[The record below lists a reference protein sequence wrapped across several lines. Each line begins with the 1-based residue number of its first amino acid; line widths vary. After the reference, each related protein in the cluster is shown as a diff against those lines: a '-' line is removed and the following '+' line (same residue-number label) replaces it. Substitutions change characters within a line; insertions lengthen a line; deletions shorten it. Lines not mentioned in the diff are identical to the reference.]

1 MVLPQHSSSTPL
13 ALEGMKIVD
22 CSQVLAGPFCT
33 MLLADMGADVIK
45 VEKPAGGD
53 DTRHMGPPFVS
64 GESAAFLAMNR
75 NKRSIVLDFKQ
86 KHGVEAAKRLAKDAD
101 VMIEN
106 FRAGTIDRLGLG
118 YEEMSAANPALI
130 YCSISGF
137 GRTGPYSRRGG
148 YDLIAQG
155 MSGLMSITGMP
166 GSPPVKVGV
175 PMADLNAGMFAAYG
189 ILSAYIHRLKTGKG
203 QYLEV
208 SLLESA
214 LAYMVWESGIYF
226 TTGEVSRPLG
236 SAHRLSA
243 PYQSLKTE
251 DGYINVGAPNDTNW
265 ARMVRTMGREDLL
278 EDSRFTDNA
287 GRMANRSDLEVELER
302 TLTEHDTDHWLEKF
316 DAAGFPPVPCLTW
329 SRCGTT
335 SRSAPGTWTW
345 SWSTP
350 LPVLCTT
357 SVWRRSCT
365 AHPAAW
371 TGRPRPWANTRTRC
385 WPRQA
390 TPRRKSRNSGRP
402 APQVRT
408 PPRGQPVGDF
418 VLDASS
424 FDARRAR
431 TAPPWS
437 GQ

>member
-1 MVLPQHSSSTPL
+1 MPL

-86 KHGVEAAKRLAKDAD
+86 KSGVEAAKRLAKDAD

-118 YEEMSAANPALI
+118 YKEMSAANPALI

-137 GRTGPYSRRGG
+137 GRTGPYSKRGG

-189 ILSAYIHRLKTGKG
+189 ILSAYIHRLKTGEG

-226 TTGEVSRPLG
+226 TTGAVSRPLG

-243 PYQSLKTE
+243 PYQSLKTR

-278 EDSRFTDNA
+278 EDGRFIDNA
-287 GRMANRSDLEVELER
+287 GRMANRTDLEVELER
-302 TLTEHDTDHWLEKF
+302 TLTEHDTAHWLEMF
-316 DAAGFPPVPCLTW
+316 DRAGFPA
-329 SRCGTT
+329 G
-335 SRSAPGTWTW
+335 
-345 SWSTP
+345 
-350 LPVLCTT
+350 PVLDMEQ
-357 SVWRRSCT
+357 VWNNEQVRARNMDVELE
-365 AHPAAW
+365 HPAAG
-371 TGRPRPWANTRTRC
+371 TVRHIGLAAKLYGTPGRMDW
-385 WPRQA
+385 
-390 TPRRKSRNSGRP
+390 P
-402 APQVRT
+402 APT
-408 PPRGQPVGDF
+408 MGQHTDE
-418 VLDASS
+418 VLAEAGYSDEEIAELRSS
-424 FDARRAR
+424 GAA
-431 TAPPWS
+431 
-437 GQ
+437 G

>member
-1 MVLPQHSSSTPL
+1 MPL

-45 VEKPAGGD
+45 IEKPAGGD

-75 NKRSIVLDFKQ
+75 NKRSVVLDFKQ
-86 KHGVEAAKRLAKDAD
+86 KSGVEAAKRLASDAD

-106 FRAGTIDRLGLG
+106 YRAGTIDRLGLG
-118 YEEMSAANPALI
+118 YEEMSADNPALI

-243 PYQSLKTE
+243 PYQSLKTR

-265 ARMVRTMGREDLL
+265 ERMLRTMGRDDLL
-278 EDSRFTDNA
+278 EDERFTDNA
-287 GRMANRSDLEVELER
+287 GRMANRPDLEAELER
-302 TLTEHDTDHWLEKF
+302 TLTEHDAAHWLEKF
-316 DAAGFPPVPCLTW
+316 DRAGFPA
-329 SRCGTT
+329 G
-335 SRSAPGTWTW
+335 
-345 SWSTP
+345 
-350 LPVLCTT
+350 PVLDMEQ
-357 SVWRRSCT
+357 VWSNEQVQARFMDVELK
-365 AHPAAW
+365 HPAAGAVRHIGLAAKLYS
-371 TGRPRPWANTRTRC
+371 TPGRMDW
-385 WPRQA
+385 
-390 TPRRKSRNSGRP
+390 P
-402 APQVRT
+402 APT
-408 PPRGQPVGDF
+408 MGQHTDE
-418 VLDASS
+418 VLAEAGYSAAEIAELRSS
-424 FDARRAR
+424 GAA
-431 TAPPWS
+431 
-437 GQ
+437 G

>member
-1 MVLPQHSSSTPL
+1 MPL

-45 VEKPAGGD
+45 IEKPAGGD

-75 NKRSIVLDFKQ
+75 NKRSVVLDLKQ
-86 KHGVEAAKRLAKDAD
+86 KGGLEAAKRLASDAD

-106 FRAGTIDRLGLG
+106 YRTGTMDRLGLG
-118 YEEMSAANPALI
+118 YEETSAANPALV

-137 GRTGPYSRRGG
+137 GRTGPYSKRAG

-166 GSPPVKVGV
+166 DSPPVKVGV

-189 ILSAYIHRLKTGKG
+189 ILSAYIHRLKTGQG

-226 TTGEVSRPLG
+226 TTGDVSRPLG

-243 PYQSLKTE
+243 PYQSLKTR

-265 ARMVRTMGREDLL
+265 ERLAHTMGRVDLL
-278 EDSRFTDNA
+278 KDDRFTDNA
-287 GRMANRSDLEVELER
+287 GRMANRADLEVELER
-302 TLTEHDTDHWLEKF
+302 TLTEHDTAHWLEKF
-316 DAAGFPPVPCLTW
+316 DRAGFPA
-329 SRCGTT
+329 G
-335 SRSAPGTWTW
+335 
-345 SWSTP
+345 
-350 LPVLCTT
+350 PVLDMEQ
-357 SVWRRSCT
+357 VWNNEQVRARNMDVELE
-365 AHPAAW
+365 HPAAGAVRHIGLAAKLYG
-371 TGRPRPWANTRTRC
+371 TPGRMD
-385 WPRQA
+385 
-390 TPRRKSRNSGRP
+390 RP
-402 APQVRT
+402 APT
-408 PPRGQPVGDF
+408 MGQHTEE
-418 VLDASS
+418 VLAEAGYSTAEIEELRSS
-424 FDARRAR
+424 GAA
-431 TAPPWS
+431 
-437 GQ
+437 G

>member
-1 MVLPQHSSSTPL
+1 MPL

-33 MLLADMGADVIK
+33 MLLADMGANVVK

-86 KHGVEAAKRLAKDAD
+86 KSGVEAAKRLAGDAD

-106 FRAGTIDRLGLG
+106 YRAGTIDRLGLG
-118 YEEMSAANPALI
+118 YEEMSTANPALI

-137 GRTGPYSRRGG
+137 GRTGPYSKRGG

-189 ILSAYIHRLKTGKG
+189 ILSAYIHRLKTGEG

-243 PYQSLKTE
+243 PYQSLKTR

-278 EDSRFTDNA
+278 EDGRFTDNA
-287 GRMANRSDLEVELER
+287 GRMTNRADLESELER
-302 TLTEHDTDHWLEKF
+302 TLTEQDTAHWLEKF
-316 DAAGFPPVPCLTW
+316 DRAGFPA
-329 SRCGTT
+329 G
-335 SRSAPGTWTW
+335 
-345 SWSTP
+345 
-350 LPVLCTT
+350 PVLDMEQ
-357 SVWRRSCT
+357 VWNNEQVRARNMDVELE
-365 AHPAAW
+365 HPAAG
-371 TGRPRPWANTRTRC
+371 TVRHIGLAAKLYGTPGRME
-385 WPRQA
+385 
-390 TPRRKSRNSGRP
+390 RP
-402 APQVRT
+402 APT
-408 PPRGQPVGDF
+408 MGQHTNE
-418 VLDASS
+418 VLTEAGYTEEEIAELRSS
-424 FDARRAR
+424 GAA
-431 TAPPWS
+431 
-437 GQ
+437 G

>member
-1 MVLPQHSSSTPL
+1 MPL
-13 ALEGMKIVD
+13 ALEGMKIID

-45 VEKPAGGD
+45 IEKPAGGD

-86 KHGVEAAKRLAKDAD
+86 KSGVEAARRLASDAD

-106 FRAGTIDRLGLG
+106 YRAGTIDRLGLG

-175 PMADLNAGMFAAYG
+175 PMADLNAGMFAVYG
-189 ILSAYIHRLKTGKG
+189 ILSAYIHRLKTGQG

-243 PYQSLKTE
+243 PYQSLKTR

-265 ARMVRTMGREDLL
+265 ERMVRTMGRDDLL
-278 EDSRFTDNA
+278 EDERFTDNA

-302 TLTEHDTDHWLEKF
+302 TLTEYDTAHWLEKF
-316 DAAGFPPVPCLTW
+316 DRAGFPA
-329 SRCGTT
+329 G
-335 SRSAPGTWTW
+335 
-345 SWSTP
+345 
-350 LPVLCTT
+350 PVLDMEQ
-357 SVWRRSCT
+357 VWNNEQVQARRMDVELE
-365 AHPAAW
+365 HPAAG
-371 TGRPRPWANTRTRC
+371 TVRHIGLAAKLYGTPGRMEW
-385 WPRQA
+385 
-390 TPRRKSRNSGRP
+390 P
-402 APQVRT
+402 APT
-408 PPRGQPVGDF
+408 MGQHTNEVLAEAGYSEGDIAE
-418 VLDASS
+418 LRASG
-424 FDARRAR
+424 AA
-431 TAPPWS
+431 
-437 GQ
+437 G

>member
-1 MVLPQHSSSTPL
+1 MVLPQHSPSTPL

-33 MLLADMGADVIK
+33 MLLADMGANVIK

-86 KHGVEAAKRLAKDAD
+86 KSGVEAAKRLAGDAD

-106 FRAGTIDRLGLG
+106 YRAGTIDRLGLG
-118 YEEMSAANPALI
+118 YEEMSTANPALI

-137 GRTGPYSRRGG
+137 GRTGPYSKRGG

-189 ILSAYIHRLKTGKG
+189 ILSAYIHRLKTGEG

-243 PYQSLKTE
+243 PYQSLKTR

-278 EDSRFTDNA
+278 EDGRFTDNA
-287 GRMANRSDLEVELER
+287 GRMTNRADLESELER
-302 TLTEHDTDHWLEKF
+302 TLTEQDTANWLEKF
-316 DAAGFPPVPCLTW
+316 DRAGFPA
-329 SRCGTT
+329 G
-335 SRSAPGTWTW
+335 
-345 SWSTP
+345 
-350 LPVLCTT
+350 PVLDMEQ
-357 SVWRRSCT
+357 VWNNEQVRARNMDVELEHPT
-365 AHPAAW
+365 AGTVHHIGLAAKLYG
-371 TGRPRPWANTRTRC
+371 TPGRME
-385 WPRQA
+385 
-390 TPRRKSRNSGRP
+390 RP
-402 APQVRT
+402 APT
-408 PPRGQPVGDF
+408 MGQHTNE
-418 VLDASS
+418 VLTEAGYTEEEIAELRSS
-424 FDARRAR
+424 GAA
-431 TAPPWS
+431 
-437 GQ
+437 G

>member
-1 MVLPQHSSSTPL
+1 MPL

-33 MLLADMGADVIK
+33 MLLADMGANVIK
-45 VEKPAGGD
+45 IEKPAGGD

-86 KHGVEAAKRLAKDAD
+86 KSGVEAAKRLAGDAD

-106 FRAGTIDRLGLG
+106 YRAGTIDRLGLG
-118 YEEMSAANPALI
+118 YEEMSTANPALI

-137 GRTGPYSRRGG
+137 GRTGPYSKRGG

-189 ILSAYIHRLKTGKG
+189 ILSAYIHRLKTGEG

-243 PYQSLKTE
+243 PYQSLKTR

-278 EDSRFTDNA
+278 EDGRFTDNA
-287 GRMANRSDLEVELER
+287 GRMANRADLEVELER
-302 TLTEHDTDHWLEKF
+302 TLTEQGTAHWLEKF
-316 DAAGFPPVPCLTW
+316 DRAGFPA
-329 SRCGTT
+329 G
-335 SRSAPGTWTW
+335 
-345 SWSTP
+345 
-350 LPVLCTT
+350 PVLDMEQ
-357 SVWRRSCT
+357 VWNNEQVSARNMDVELE
-365 AHPAAW
+365 HPAAG
-371 TGRPRPWANTRTRC
+371 TVRHIGLAAKLYGTPGRME
-385 WPRQA
+385 
-390 TPRRKSRNSGRP
+390 RP
-402 APQVRT
+402 APT
-408 PPRGQPVGDF
+408 MGQHTNE
-418 VLDASS
+418 VLTEAGYTEEEISELRSS
-424 FDARRAR
+424 GAA
-431 TAPPWS
+431 
-437 GQ
+437 G

>member
-1 MVLPQHSSSTPL
+1 MPL

-45 VEKPAGGD
+45 IEKPGAGD
-53 DTRHMGPPFVS
+53 DTRHMGPPYVS

-75 NKRSIVLDFKQ
+75 NKRSVVLDFKQ
-86 KHGVEAAKRLAKDAD
+86 KGGLEAARRLASDAD

-106 FRAGTIDRLGLG
+106 YRAGTMDRLGLG

-137 GRTGPYSRRGG
+137 GRTGPYSKRAG

-166 GSPPVKVGV
+166 DSPPVKVGV
-175 PMADLNAGMFAAYG
+175 PMADLNAGMFAVYG
-189 ILSAYIHRLKTGKG
+189 ILSAYIHRLKTGQG

-226 TTGEVSRPLG
+226 TTGDVSRPLG

-243 PYQSLKTE
+243 PYQSLKTR

-265 ARMVRTMGREDLL
+265 ERMARTMDRVDLL
-278 EDSRFTDNA
+278 EDDRFTDNA
-287 GRMANRSDLEVELER
+287 GRMANRADLEVELER
-302 TLTEHDTDHWLEKF
+302 TLTEHDTAHWLEKF
-316 DAAGFPPVPCLTW
+316 DRAGFPA
-329 SRCGTT
+329 G
-335 SRSAPGTWTW
+335 
-345 SWSTP
+345 
-350 LPVLCTT
+350 PVLDMEQ
-357 SVWRRSCT
+357 VWNDEQVRARNMDVELR
-365 AHPAAW
+365 HPAAG
-371 TGRPRPWANTRTRC
+371 TVRHIGLAAKLYGTPGRLNW
-385 WPRQA
+385 
-390 TPRRKSRNSGRP
+390 P
-402 APQVRT
+402 APT
-408 PPRGQPVGDF
+408 MGQHTDE
-418 VLDASS
+418 VLAEAGYSAAEIEELRSS
-424 FDARRAR
+424 GAA
-431 TAPPWS
+431 
-437 GQ
+437 G

>member
-1 MVLPQHSSSTPL
+1 MPL

-45 VEKPAGGD
+45 IEKPAGGD

-75 NKRSIVLDFKQ
+75 NKRSVVLDFKQ
-86 KHGVEAAKRLAKDAD
+86 KGGLEAARRLAKDAD

-106 FRAGTIDRLGLG
+106 YRAGTMDRLGLG
-118 YEEMSAANPALI
+118 YEEMSAANPALV

-137 GRTGPYSRRGG
+137 GRTGPYSKRAG

-166 GSPPVKVGV
+166 DSPPVKVGV

-189 ILSAYIHRLKTGKG
+189 ILSAYIHRLKTGQG

-226 TTGEVSRPLG
+226 TTGDVSLPLG

-243 PYQSLKTE
+243 PYQSLKTR

-265 ARMVRTMGREDLL
+265 ERMARTMGRVDLL
-278 EDSRFTDNA
+278 VDDRFTDNA
-287 GRMANRSDLEVELER
+287 GRMANRTDLEVELER
-302 TLTEHDTDHWLEKF
+302 TLTEQDTAHWLEKF
-316 DAAGFPPVPCLTW
+316 DRAGFPA
-329 SRCGTT
+329 G
-335 SRSAPGTWTW
+335 
-345 SWSTP
+345 
-350 LPVLCTT
+350 PVLDMEQ
-357 SVWRRSCT
+357 VWNNEQVRARNMDVELE
-365 AHPAAW
+365 HPAAGAVRHIGLAAKLYG
-371 TGRPRPWANTRTRC
+371 TPGRL
-385 WPRQA
+385 
-390 TPRRKSRNSGRP
+390 GRP
-402 APQVRT
+402 APT
-408 PPRGQPVGDF
+408 MGQHTDE
-418 VLDASS
+418 VLAEAGYSAAEIEELRSS
-424 FDARRAR
+424 GAA
-431 TAPPWS
+431 
-437 GQ
+437 G

>member
-1 MVLPQHSSSTPL
+1 MVLPQHSPSMPL
-13 ALEGMKIVD
+13 ALEGMKIID

-45 VEKPAGGD
+45 IEKPAGGD

-86 KHGVEAAKRLAKDAD
+86 KSGVEAARRLASDAD

-106 FRAGTIDRLGLG
+106 YRAGTIDRLGLG

-175 PMADLNAGMFAAYG
+175 PMADLNAGMFAVYG
-189 ILSAYIHRLKTGKG
+189 ILSAYIHRLKTGQG

-243 PYQSLKTE
+243 PYQSLKTL

-265 ARMVRTMGREDLL
+265 ERMVRTMGRDDLL
-278 EDSRFTDNA
+278 EDERFTDNA

-302 TLTEHDTDHWLEKF
+302 TLTEHDTAHWLEKF
-316 DAAGFPPVPCLTW
+316 DRAGFPA
-329 SRCGTT
+329 G
-335 SRSAPGTWTW
+335 
-345 SWSTP
+345 
-350 LPVLCTT
+350 PVLDMEQ
-357 SVWRRSCT
+357 VWNNEQVQARRMDVEME
-365 AHPAAW
+365 HPAAG
-371 TGRPRPWANTRTRC
+371 TVRHIGLAAKLYGTPGRMEW
-385 WPRQA
+385 
-390 TPRRKSRNSGRP
+390 P
-402 APQVRT
+402 APT
-408 PPRGQPVGDF
+408 MGQHTNE
-418 VLDASS
+418 VLAEAGYSETEIAELRASG
-424 FDARRAR
+424 AA
-431 TAPPWS
+431 
-437 GQ
+437 G

>member
-1 MVLPQHSSSTPL
+1 MPL
-13 ALEGMKIVD
+13 ALEGMKIID

-45 VEKPAGGD
+45 IEKPAGGD

-86 KHGVEAAKRLAKDAD
+86 KSGVEAARRLAKDAD

-106 FRAGTIDRLGLG
+106 YRAGTIDRLGLG

-137 GRTGPYSRRGG
+137 GRTGPYARRGG

-189 ILSAYIHRLKTGKG
+189 ILSAYIHRLKTGEG

-226 TTGEVSRPLG
+226 TTGEVSHPLG

-243 PYQSLKTE
+243 PYQSLKTR

-265 ARMVRTMGREDLL
+265 ERMVRTMGRDDLL
-278 EDSRFTDNA
+278 EDERFTDNA
-287 GRMANRSDLEVELER
+287 GRMANRSDLEVELES
-302 TLTEHDTDHWLEKF
+302 TLTEHDTARWLEKF
-316 DAAGFPPVPCLTW
+316 DRAGFPAGPVLDMEQVW
-329 SRCGTT
+329 SNEQVQARNMDVELDHPVAGAV
-335 SRSAPGTWTW
+335 RHIGLAAKLY
-345 SWSTP
+345 STP
-350 LPVLCTT
+350 
-357 SVWRRSCT
+357 
-365 AHPAAW
+365 
-371 TGRPRPWANTRTRC
+371 GRMKW
-385 WPRQA
+385 
-390 TPRRKSRNSGRP
+390 P
-402 APQVRT
+402 APT
-408 PPRGQPVGDF
+408 MGQHTDE
-418 VLDASS
+418 VLAEAGYSS
-424 FDARRAR
+424 AEIATLRS
-431 TAPPWS
+431 S
-437 GQ
+437 GAAG

>member
-1 MVLPQHSSSTPL
+1 MPL

-45 VEKPAGGD
+45 IEKPGAGD

-75 NKRSIVLDFKQ
+75 NKRSVVLDFKQ
-86 KHGVEAAKRLAKDAD
+86 KSGLEAARRLASDAD

-106 FRAGTIDRLGLG
+106 YRAGTMDRLGLG
-118 YEEMSAANPALI
+118 YEEMAAANPALI

-137 GRTGPYSRRGG
+137 GRTGPYSKRAG

-166 GSPPVKVGV
+166 DSPPVKVGV
-175 PMADLNAGMFAAYG
+175 PMADLNAGMFAVYG
-189 ILSAYIHRLKTGKG
+189 ILSAYIHRLKTGQG

-226 TTGEVSRPLG
+226 TTGDVSRPLG

-243 PYQSLKTE
+243 PYQSLKTR

-265 ARMVRTMGREDLL
+265 ERMARTMDRVDLL
-278 EDSRFTDNA
+278 EDDRFTDNA
-287 GRMANRSDLEVELER
+287 GRMANRADLEVELEQ
-302 TLTEHDTDHWLEKF
+302 TLTEHDTAHWLEKF
-316 DAAGFPPVPCLTW
+316 DRAGFPA
-329 SRCGTT
+329 G
-335 SRSAPGTWTW
+335 
-345 SWSTP
+345 
-350 LPVLCTT
+350 PVLDMEQ
-357 SVWRRSCT
+357 VWNDEQVRARNMDVELQ
-365 AHPAAW
+365 HPAAG
-371 TGRPRPWANTRTRC
+371 TVRHIGLAAKLYGTPGRLNW
-385 WPRQA
+385 
-390 TPRRKSRNSGRP
+390 P
-402 APQVRT
+402 APT
-408 PPRGQPVGDF
+408 MGQHTDE
-418 VLDASS
+418 VLAEAGYSASEIEELRS
-424 FDARRAR
+424 
-431 TAPPWS
+431 S
-437 GQ
+437 GAAG

>member
-1 MVLPQHSSSTPL
+1 MPL

-33 MLLADMGADVIK
+33 MLLADMGADIIK
-45 VEKPAGGD
+45 IEKPAGGD

-75 NKRSIVLDFKQ
+75 NKRSVVLDFKQ
-86 KHGVEAAKRLAKDAD
+86 KGGLEAAKRLASDAD

-106 FRAGTIDRLGLG
+106 NRTGTMDRLGLG
-118 YEEMSAANPALI
+118 YEEMSAANPALV

-137 GRTGPYSRRGG
+137 GRTGPYSKRAG

-166 GSPPVKVGV
+166 DSPPVKVGV

-189 ILSAYIHRLKTGKG
+189 ILSAYIHRLKTGEG

-226 TTGEVSRPLG
+226 TTGDVSRPLG

-243 PYQSLKTE
+243 PYQSLKTR

-265 ARMVRTMGREDLL
+265 ERLAHTMGRVDLL
-278 EDSRFTDNA
+278 EDDRFTDNA
-287 GRMANRSDLEVELER
+287 GRMANRSDLEVELEQHVDGARHRRLAGEVRSRRIPRRSRARHGAGVEQRAGPGPEHGCR
-302 TLTEHDTDHWLEKF
+302 T
-316 DAAGFPPVPCLTW
+316 
-329 SRCGTT
+329 R
-335 SRSAPGTWTW
+335 APGCW
-345 SWSTP
+345 SGTPHRLGGEAVRHTRPDGPASPDYGSTY
-350 LPVLCTT
+350 
-357 SVWRRSCT
+357 RRGV
-365 AHPAAW
+365 
-371 TGRPRPWANTRTRC
+371 GR
-385 WPRQA
+385 
-390 TPRRKSRNSGRP
+390 GRLL
-402 APQVRT
+402 
-408 PPRGQPVGDF
+408 RGGN
-418 VLDASS
+418 
-424 FDARRAR
+424 RRAQIVGR
-431 TAPPWS
+431 RRLRRQPN
-437 GQ
+437 

>member
-1 MVLPQHSSSTPL
+1 MPL

-86 KHGVEAAKRLAKDAD
+86 KSGVEAAKRLAGDAD

-106 FRAGTIDRLGLG
+106 YRAGTIDRLGLG

-137 GRTGPYSRRGG
+137 GRTGPYSKRGG

-189 ILSAYIHRLKTGKG
+189 ILSAYIHRLKTGEG

-243 PYQSLKTE
+243 PYQSLKTR

-278 EDSRFTDNA
+278 EDGRFTDNA
-287 GRMANRSDLEVELER
+287 GRMTNRADLESELER
-302 TLTEHDTDHWLEKF
+302 TLTEQDTAHWLEKF
-316 DAAGFPPVPCLTW
+316 DRAGFPA
-329 SRCGTT
+329 G
-335 SRSAPGTWTW
+335 
-345 SWSTP
+345 
-350 LPVLCTT
+350 PVLDMEQ
-357 SVWRRSCT
+357 VWNNEQVRARNMDVELE
-365 AHPAAW
+365 HPAAG
-371 TGRPRPWANTRTRC
+371 TVRHIGLAAKLYGTPGRMEW
-385 WPRQA
+385 
-390 TPRRKSRNSGRP
+390 P
-402 APQVRT
+402 APT
-408 PPRGQPVGDF
+408 MGQHTDE
-418 VLDASS
+418 VLTEAGYTEEEIAELRSS
-424 FDARRAR
+424 GAA
-431 TAPPWS
+431 
-437 GQ
+437 G

>member
-1 MVLPQHSSSTPL
+1 MPL

-45 VEKPAGGD
+45 IEKPGAGD

-75 NKRSIVLDFKQ
+75 NKRSVVLDFKQ
-86 KHGVEAAKRLAKDAD
+86 KGGLEAARRLASDAD

-106 FRAGTIDRLGLG
+106 YRAGTMDRLGLG

-137 GRTGPYSRRGG
+137 GRTGPYSKRAG

-166 GSPPVKVGV
+166 DSPPVKVGV
-175 PMADLNAGMFAAYG
+175 PMADLNAGMFAVYG
-189 ILSAYIHRLKTGKG
+189 ILSAYIHRLKTGQG

-226 TTGEVSRPLG
+226 TTGDVSLPLG

-243 PYQSLKTE
+243 PYQSLKTR

-265 ARMVRTMGREDLL
+265 ERLAHTMGRVDLL
-278 EDSRFTDNA
+278 EDDRFTDNA
-287 GRMANRSDLEVELER
+287 GRMANRADLEVELEC
-302 TLTEHDTDHWLEKF
+302 TLTEHDTAHWLEKF
-316 DAAGFPPVPCLTW
+316 DRAGFPA
-329 SRCGTT
+329 G
-335 SRSAPGTWTW
+335 
-345 SWSTP
+345 
-350 LPVLCTT
+350 PVLDMEQ
-357 SVWRRSCT
+357 VWNNEQVQARNMDVEL
-365 AHPAAW
+365 AHPAAGAVRHIGLAAKLYG
-371 TGRPRPWANTRTRC
+371 TPGRMD
-385 WPRQA
+385 
-390 TPRRKSRNSGRP
+390 RP
-402 APQVRT
+402 APT
-408 PPRGQPVGDF
+408 MGQHTDE
-418 VLDASS
+418 VLAEAGYSTAEIEELRSS
-424 FDARRAR
+424 GAA
-431 TAPPWS
+431 
-437 GQ
+437 G

>member
-1 MVLPQHSSSTPL
+1 MPL
-13 ALEGMKIVD
+13 ALEGMKVVD

-45 VEKPAGGD
+45 IEKPAGGD

-75 NKRSIVLDFKQ
+75 NKRSVVLDFKQ
-86 KHGVEAAKRLAKDAD
+86 KSGVEAARRLAKDAD

-106 FRAGTIDRLGLG
+106 YRAGTIDRLGLG
-118 YEEMSAANPALI
+118 YKEMSAANPALI

-137 GRTGPYSRRGG
+137 GRTGPYSRKGG

-189 ILSAYIHRLKTGKG
+189 ILSAYIHRLKTGDG

-226 TTGEVSRPLG
+226 TTGEVSHPLG

-243 PYQSLKTE
+243 PYQSLKTR

-265 ARMVRTMGREDLL
+265 ERMVRTMGRDDLL
-278 EDSRFTDNA
+278 EDERFTDNA
-287 GRMANRSDLEVELER
+287 GRMANRSDLEEELER
-302 TLTEHDTDHWLEKF
+302 TLTEHDTARWLEKF
-316 DAAGFPPVPCLTW
+316 DQAGFPAGPVLDMEQVW
-329 SRCGTT
+329 SNEQVQARHMDVELEHPTAG
-335 SRSAPGTWTW
+335 SVRHIGLAAKLY
-345 SWSTP
+345 STP
-350 LPVLCTT
+350 
-357 SVWRRSCT
+357 
-365 AHPAAW
+365 
-371 TGRPRPWANTRTRC
+371 GRMKW
-385 WPRQA
+385 
-390 TPRRKSRNSGRP
+390 P
-402 APQVRT
+402 APT
-408 PPRGQPVGDF
+408 MGQHTDE
-418 VLDASS
+418 VLAEAGYSS
-424 FDARRAR
+424 AEIAELRS
-431 TAPPWS
+431 S
-437 GQ
+437 GAAG

>member
-1 MVLPQHSSSTPL
+1 M

-45 VEKPAGGD
+45 IEKPAGGD

-75 NKRSIVLDFKQ
+75 NKRSVVLDFKQ
-86 KHGVEAAKRLAKDAD
+86 KGGLEAAKRLAKDAD

-106 FRAGTIDRLGLG
+106 YRTGTMDRLGLG
-118 YEEMSAANPALI
+118 YEEMSAANPALV

-137 GRTGPYSRRGG
+137 GRTGPYSKRAG

-155 MSGLMSITGMP
+155 MSGLMSITGVP
-166 GSPPVKVGV
+166 DSPPVKVGV

-189 ILSAYIHRLKTGKG
+189 ILSAYIHRLKTGEG

-226 TTGEVSRPLG
+226 TNGEVSRPLG

-243 PYQSLKTE
+243 PYQSLKTR

-265 ARMVRTMGREDLL
+265 ERLARTMGRVDLL
-278 EDSRFTDNA
+278 EDDRFTDNA
-287 GRMANRSDLEVELER
+287 GRMANRSDLEVELEQ
-302 TLTEHDTDHWLEKF
+302 TLTEHDTAHWLEKF
-316 DAAGFPPVPCLTW
+316 DRAGFPA
-329 SRCGTT
+329 G
-335 SRSAPGTWTW
+335 
-345 SWSTP
+345 
-350 LPVLCTT
+350 PVLDMEQ
-357 SVWRRSCT
+357 VWNNEQVQARNMDVELE
-365 AHPAAW
+365 HPAAGAVRHIGLAAKLYG
-371 TGRPRPWANTRTRC
+371 TPGRMD
-385 WPRQA
+385 
-390 TPRRKSRNSGRP
+390 RP
-402 APQVRT
+402 APT
-408 PPRGQPVGDF
+408 MGQHTDE
-418 VLDASS
+418 VLAEAGYSAAEIAELRSS
-424 FDARRAR
+424 GAA
-431 TAPPWS
+431 
-437 GQ
+437 G

>member
-1 MVLPQHSSSTPL
+1 MPL
-13 ALEGMKIVD
+13 ALEGMKIID

-45 VEKPAGGD
+45 IEKPAVGD

-86 KHGVEAAKRLAKDAD
+86 KSGVEAARRLASDAD

-106 FRAGTIDRLGLG
+106 YRAGTIDRLGLG

-166 GSPPVKVGV
+166 GTPPVKVGV
-175 PMADLNAGMFAAYG
+175 PMADLNAGMFAVYG
-189 ILSAYIHRLKTGKG
+189 ILSAYIHRLKTGQG

-243 PYQSLKTE
+243 PYQSLKTR

-265 ARMVRTMGREDLL
+265 ERMARTMGREDLL
-278 EDSRFTDNA
+278 EDERFSDNA

-302 TLTEHDTDHWLEKF
+302 TLNEHDTAHWLEKF
-316 DAAGFPPVPCLTW
+316 DRAGFPA
-329 SRCGTT
+329 G
-335 SRSAPGTWTW
+335 
-345 SWSTP
+345 
-350 LPVLCTT
+350 PVLDMEQ
-357 SVWRRSCT
+357 VWNNEQVQARRMDVELE
-365 AHPAAW
+365 HPAAG
-371 TGRPRPWANTRTRC
+371 TVRHIGLAAKLYGTPGRMEW
-385 WPRQA
+385 
-390 TPRRKSRNSGRP
+390 P
-402 APQVRT
+402 APT
-408 PPRGQPVGDF
+408 MGQHTNE
-418 VLDASS
+418 VLAEAGYSEAEIAELRASG
-424 FDARRAR
+424 AA
-431 TAPPWS
+431 
-437 GQ
+437 G